1 MDSGRANK
9 FIKSFMGL
17 LNAYLTFLSDSKIM
31 LPPIAQI
38 DSQLAEDILKSIH
51 IPPCP
56 EVVVTLMEE
65 VRQPEVDF
73 AKLVKLISGDVS
85 LAASMLKTANS
96 PFFALRNKVNSVQQ
110 AVSVL
115 GLKNLTQIVRG
126 SALQNA
132 LGGDRVSMERFWDRS
147 NFTAV
152 VASHMADKLDDVSRE
167 DAYTLGL
174 FHDCGIPIL
183 MQKFPFY
190 KETLAASNRSA
201 ELVITIEDQH
211 YATNHAI
218 VGHMLA
224 RNWYLPGHISQAILV
239 HHDHTIFTQ
248 PGDRSTPV
256 VCTLVAITLV
266 AEHIVATFMDKPD
279 DAEWHVSGQAAQEYL
294 GISPEDIEDIT
305 EGALAELEEIHA
317 YR

>member
-1 MDSGRANK
+1 MDSQVAQ
-9 FIKSFMGL
+9 M
-17 LNAYLTFLSDSKIM
+17 
-31 LPPIAQI
+31 QI
-38 DSQLAEDILKSIH
+38 DSQVAENILKSIR

-56 EVVVTLMEE
+56 EVVVALLEG

-96 PFFALRNKVNSVQQ
+96 PFFALRNKVSSVQQ

-132 LGGDRVSMERFWDRS
+132 LEGDKMVMERFWERS

-152 VASHMADKLDDVSRE
+152 VASHMAALLHGVSCE

-183 MQKFPFY
+183 MQKFPDY
-190 KETLAASNRSA
+190 KAKLAASNQSA
-201 ELVITIEDQH
+201 ELVIAIEDRH
-211 YATNHAI
+211 YSTNHSI
-218 VGHMLA
+218 VGNMLSRTGA
-224 RNWYLPGHISQAILV
+224 CPPISA
-239 HHDHTIFTQ
+239 
-248 PGDRSTPV
+248 
-256 VCTLVAITLV
+256 
-266 AEHIVATFMDKPD
+266 KP
-279 DAEWHVSGQAAQEYL
+279 S
-294 GISPEDIEDIT
+294 
-305 EGALAELEEIHA
+305 
-317 YR
+317 

>member
-1 MDSGRANK
+1 
-9 FIKSFMGL
+9 
-17 LNAYLTFLSDSKIM
+17 M
-31 LPPIAQI
+31 LPAIEQI
-38 DSQLAEDILKSIH
+38 DSQLAESILKSIH

-56 EVVVTLMEE
+56 EVVLALMEE

-132 LGGDRVSMERFWDRS
+132 LGGDKVSMERFWDRS

-152 VASHMADKLDDVSRE
+152 VASHMADELDDVSRE
-167 DAYTLGL
+167 DAYTFGL
-174 FHDCGIPIL
+174 FHDCGIPIM
-183 MQKFPFY
+183 MQKFPVY
-190 KETLAASNRSA
+190 KETLAAANQSA
-201 ELVITIEDQH
+201 ELVITIEDQY

-224 RNWYLPGHISQAILV
+224 RNWYLPDPISQAILV
-239 HHDHTIFTQ
+239 HHDHTILTH
-248 PGDRSTPV
+248 PGDRSTPM
-256 VCTLVAITLV
+256 VCTLVSIVLV
-266 AEHIVATFMDKPD
+266 AEHIVATFMNMPD
-279 DAEWHVSGQAAQEYL
+279 DAEWRVSGQAAQNHL
-294 GISPEDIEDIT
+294 GFSPEDIEGIT
-305 EGALAELEEIHA
+305 EGALAELEEIRS